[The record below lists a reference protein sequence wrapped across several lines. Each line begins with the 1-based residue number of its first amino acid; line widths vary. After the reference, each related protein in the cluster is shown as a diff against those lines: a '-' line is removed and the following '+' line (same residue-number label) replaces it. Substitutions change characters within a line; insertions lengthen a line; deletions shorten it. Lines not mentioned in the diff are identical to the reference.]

1 MSAEEKQ
8 IFGYTECAQPAAGE
22 YVRFVSAFVTPE
34 GKFLLRMRN
43 EKSEFATMEL
53 PLREAGELACQ
64 INMAIF
70 PFLPTART

>member
-8 IFGYTECAQPAAGE
+8 IFGFTECAQPAVGE
-22 YVRFVSAFVTPE
+22 YVRFVSAFIRPDGVV
-34 GKFLLRMRN
+34 LLRMRN
-43 EKSEFATMEL
+43 EKSEFTTMEL

-70 PFLPTART
+70 PFLPSART